1 MHDLLFDNSSQLSD
15 EKIRSIAQQVGL
27 DLARFDKDRNAQR
40 LRDEVQ
46 RDQRLGQEAGV
57 QGTPSVFINGK
68 LLRDRSLPNVQAI
81 IDREAG
87 RGKTADK

>member
-87 RGKTADK
+87 RGKAADK